1 MDLLLDVIEAPR
13 LKAEYWKLE
22 KTFPWSQSVSTD
34 TNMNYSHEVTHMPQ
48 GITTIDTNSC
58 AQ

>member
-1 MDLLLDVIEAPR
+1 MDLLLDVLEASR
-13 LKAEYWKLE
+13 LKVEYWKLE

-34 TNMNYSHEVTHMPQ
+34 SNTKYSHEVTHMPQ
-48 GITTIDTNSC
+48 GITITDTNSC